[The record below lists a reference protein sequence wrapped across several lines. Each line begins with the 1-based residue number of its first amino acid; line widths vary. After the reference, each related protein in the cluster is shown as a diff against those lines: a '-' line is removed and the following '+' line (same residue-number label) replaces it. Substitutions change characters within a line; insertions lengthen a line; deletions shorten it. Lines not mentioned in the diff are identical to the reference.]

1 MSKNQN
7 HGKMKEW
14 RKPEFKRVDNGVY
27 KETVL
32 VKQEPHKRRKTKG
45 QSFCM
50 KAWMS
55 PLLEAMF
62 KRVGLINKEAPQV

>member
-14 RKPEFKRVDNGVY
+14 RKPEFVEGK
-27 KETVL
+27 L
-32 VKQEPHKRRKTKG
+32 VKQEPHKRRRTKG
-45 QSFCM
+45 QSFNI

-55 PLLEAMF
+55 PLLESMF
-62 KRVGLINKEAPQV
+62 KRVGLVNKELPQV

>member
-14 RKPEFKRVDNGVY
+14 RKPEIVEG
-27 KETVL
+27 EL
-32 VKQEPHKRRKTKG
+32 VRQQPHKRRKTKG
-45 QSFCM
+45 TSIAM

-55 PLLEAMF
+55 PLMQAMF
-62 KRVGLINKEAPQV
+62 ARVNLINKGMPQV